1 MSNLLAIVGRPNVGK
16 STFFN
21 RLTKSRDAIVDPTSG
36 VTRDRHYGI
45 SDWNGIEFSVIDTGG
60 FVYGTDDTFEEEIR
74 KQVLLAIEEADVIT
88 FLVDVIEGMTPMD
101 EDVIRLLRQS
111 GKKTFLV
118 VNKCDNNQLSFGAGD
133 FYATGLGE
141 VYTISALN
149 GAGTGDLLDEVVK
162 VFKDKTIEE
171 LPDIPRIAVVGRP
184 NVGKSSL
191 VNALLGSER
200 SIVTP
205 IAGTTRDSIFT
216 RFKGFGLDMFLV
228 DTAGLRRKAKVSE
241 NIEFYSVMRSI
252 RAIENS
258 NVCILMI
265 DAEFGF
271 ESQDMNILHLMLK
284 NHKGAVLVVNK
295 WDLMEKDSNT
305 SKKYEQYIKGK
316 TAPFTDYPIIFTSV
330 IEKQRI
336 LRTLETAVTVYNNC
350 TRKIPTSQLNEY
362 ILPLIQATP
371 PPIYR
376 GRTVKIKFATQLPTH
391 FPAFAFF
398 CNHPQHVRDAYK
410 RFIENKLR
418 EKYDFSGAPIEI
430 FFREK

>member
-1 MSNLLAIVGRPNVGK
+1 MGNILAIVGRPNVGK

-36 VTRDRHYGI
+36 VTRDRHYGT

-60 FVYGTDDTFEEEIR
+60 FVYGTEDNFEEEIR
-74 KQVLLAIEEADVIT
+74 KQVMLAIEEADVIT
-88 FLVDVIEGMTPMD
+88 FLVDVAEGLTAMD
-101 EDVIRLLRQS
+101 EDVITILRQS

-118 VNKCDNNQLSFGAGD
+118 VNKCDNNQLSFNVGE
-133 FYATGLGE
+133 FYGTGLGE
-141 VYTISALN
+141 LYTISALN
-149 GAGTGDLLDEVVK
+149 GAGTGDLLDEIVK
-162 VFKDKTIEE
+162 EFKDTNLDEM
-171 LPDIPRIAVVGRP
+171 PDIPRIAVVGRP

-191 VNALLGSER
+191 VNAILGSER

-216 RFKGFGLDMFLV
+216 RFKGFGFDMFLV
-228 DTAGLRRKAKVSE
+228 DTAGLRKKAKVSE

-252 RAIENS
+252 KAIENS
-258 NVCILMI
+258 NVCILMV
-265 DAEFGF
+265 DATLGF
-271 ESQDMNILHLMLK
+271 ESQDMNIIYLILK

-295 WDLMEKDSNT
+295 WDLVEKDSNT
-305 SKKYEQYIKGK
+305 AKRYEQFIKSK
-316 TAPFTDYPIIFTSV
+316 TAPFTDYPVIFTSV
-330 IEKQRI
+330 TEKQRV
-336 LRTLETAVTVYNNC
+336 LKTLETAVDVYQNL
-350 TRKIPTSQLNEY
+350 TRKVTTSELNEY

-376 GRTVKIKFATQLPTH
+376 GRTVKIKFATQLPTR

-398 CNHPQHVRDAYK
+398 CNHPQHIRDPYK

-418 EKYDFSGAPIEI
+418 EKYNFSGVPIEV